1 MINWILGLFLPKPQ
15 EISEPQKE
23 RNLLEI
29 HVKMVDEEVFTSI
42 DHVYF
47 VTKYDD
53 IRGQVWTSEFTSK
66 LHLIMDT
73 LIHKALDSNQIG
85 LRGRLSSVK
94 GGWLRSVEPKFVIS
108 DIIITKMGHTRESLI
123 ALFHEKFE
131 HARRVHL
138 AKTF

>member
-1 MINWILGLFLPKPQ
+1 MISWINNLFKRR
-15 EISEPQKE
+15 EPQKE
-23 RNLLEI
+23 RNFLEI
-29 HVKMVDEEVFTSI
+29 RVKMVDEEVFTSI

-53 IRGQVWTSEFTSK
+53 IRGKVWSSEFTNN
-66 LHLIMDT
+66 LHLVMDT
-73 LIHKALDSNQIG
+73 LIVMALDSNQIG
-85 LRGRLSSVK
+85 LRGKLSSVK
-94 GGWLRSVEPKFVIS
+94 GVWLRSVEPIFVIS
-108 DIIITKMGHTRESLI
+108 DIIISNMGHTRESLI

>member
-1 MINWILGLFLPKPQ
+1 MISWINNLFKTR
-15 EISEPQKE
+15 EPQKE
-23 RNLLEI
+23 RNFLEI

-53 IRGQVWTSEFTSK
+53 IRGKVWSSEFTNN
-66 LHLIMDT
+66 LHLVMDT
-73 LIHKALDSNQIG
+73 LIVMALDSNQIG
-85 LRGRLSSVK
+85 LRGKLSSVK
-94 GGWLRSVEPKFVIS
+94 GVWLRSVEPTFVIS
-108 DIIITKMGHTRESLI
+108 DIIISNMGHTRESLI
-123 ALFHEKFE
+123 TLFHEKFE